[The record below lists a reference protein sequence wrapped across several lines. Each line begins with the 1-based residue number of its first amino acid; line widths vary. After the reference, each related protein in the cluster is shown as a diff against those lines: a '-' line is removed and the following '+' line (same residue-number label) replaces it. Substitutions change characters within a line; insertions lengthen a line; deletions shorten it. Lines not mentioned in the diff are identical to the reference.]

1 MIKDEIEYI
10 NQFENEIQCQY
21 KEDLYSVRDNGAI
34 FRHARKNKPKRKYD
48 DQWTLGTPTKN
59 GYLSIAGDVVH
70 RIVATAFLG
79 EPPTPQHVIDHIDT
93 NRKNNRPE
101 NLRWLTRLE
110 NILNNPIT
118 IKKIKFLCGSIE
130 AFINDPSILRTHI
143 NVNPNFEWMR
153 AVTPLEAKNAWQ
165 NLKNWSEKEDSSI
178 KGGVIGEWIYKDIQ
192 NQSLEQVVSDITQ
205 SLNPNALQRDWKTPS
220 EFLLCPKLNCEN
232 PIITYFEKLDV
243 GKTFSINQFSKSIIQ
258 EFAKSKDGNYLLV
271 MCKNSN
277 NNSIKPYNLA
287 QIVFEKGVF
296 IHVNLGSFFKKEG
309 AEKQFTLAQ
318 GLEWQGE
325 ESIDDF

>member
-1 MIKDEIEYI
+1 MKERNVVFI
-10 NQFENEIQCQY
+10 NQFEKEIQCLY
-21 KEDLYSVRDNGAI
+21 KEELYSVRDNGSI

-48 DQWTLGTPTKN
+48 DQWTLGAPTKN
-59 GYLSIAGDVVH
+59 GYLTIAGEAVH

-79 EPPTPQHVIDHIDT
+79 ESPTPEHVIDHIDT

-130 AFINDPSILRTHI
+130 AFIDDPSILRTYI
-143 NVNPNFEWMR
+143 SVNPNFEWMR
-153 AVTPLEAKNAWQ
+153 AVTPQEAKNAWQ
-165 NLKNWSEKEDSSI
+165 NLKNWSEKEDPSI
-178 KGGVIGEWIYKDIQ
+178 KSGVIGEWIYKDIQ
-192 NQSLEQVVSDITQ
+192 NQSLEQVVSDTQ
-205 SLNPNALQRDWKTPS
+205 SLNPNALQRNWKTPS
-220 EFLLCPKLNCEN
+220 EFPLCPKLNSEN
-232 PIITYFEKLDV
+232 PFTKYFEKLNI
-243 GKTFSINQFSKSIIQ
+243 GEIFSINQFSKSIIQ
-258 EFAKSKDGNYLLV
+258 EFAISKDGNYLLV
-271 MCKNSN
+271 LCKNSN

-325 ESIDDF
+325 DSIDDFC